1 MIEGGSSASS
11 TLLPTF
17 RFLVPPPAGYF
28 PAMESNQRSPGLRA
42 RTRGRGAAVEI
53 TGPASP
59 LVGTRRFSLRPQ
71 HFGRTVRPLGRI
83 SPLQDL
89 VIVSLAGLVHMPP
102 FGLPS
107 STGWICVESVRKET
121 YRLMFLQIVP
131 LSRKSESKENNTQ
144 PTQPQGRHAIACT
157 IVGRHFYKVKAAQL
171 LSVFA
176 SRILARGAALCGR
189 SIEGGG

>member
-1 MIEGGSSASS
+1 MLRLPRDSLRFVFWSRLRRPTFQRRKVGKVRRACGPGPGVGGRRWGLRGLQILW
-11 TLLPTF
+11 LLP
-17 RFLVPPPAGYF
+17 
-28 PAMESNQRSPGLRA
+28 
-42 RTRGRGAAVEI
+42 AVL
-53 TGPASP
+53 ACS
-59 LVGTRRFSLRPQ
+59 PQ

-171 LSVFA
+171 PSVFA